1 MKTLNEVMTKNIIT
15 VSPETN
21 LPELLSIMK
30 DKKVGKLPV
39 ISNDEVVG
47 VVTRDDLLIKKET
60 APCVP
65 IIAINDL
72 LLTLPSSKFFKS
84 KLDKIT
90 GYKANELMRTD
101 ILKVEVETPLDKVV
115 CDILEKNYEFALV
128 FKNNQL
134 IGLITK
140 SNLIENF

>member
-115 CDILEKNYEFALV
+115 SDILEKNYEFALV

>member
-30 DKKVGKLPV
+30 EKKVGKLPV
-39 ISNDEVVG
+39 VLNNEVVG

-60 APCVP
+60 APSVP

-72 LLTLPSSKFFKS
+72 LLTLPSSKVFKN

-90 GYKANELMRTD
+90 GYKASELMRKD
-101 ILKVEVETPLDKVV
+101 ILRVEMETPLDKVV
-115 CDILEKNYEFALV
+115 SDILEKNYEFALV
-128 FKNNQL
+128 FENNQL